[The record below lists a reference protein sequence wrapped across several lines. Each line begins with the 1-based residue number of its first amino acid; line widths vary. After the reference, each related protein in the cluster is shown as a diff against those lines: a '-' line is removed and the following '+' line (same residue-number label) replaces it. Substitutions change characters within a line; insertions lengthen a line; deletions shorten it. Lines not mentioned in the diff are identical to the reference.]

1 MLGGLSLLCWR
12 HACMPKASSLAAPT
26 DPMSQIMKKKSEYIP
41 AVRNAPESESDLA
54 SRISR
59 HLLDL
64 IGHVPQTAEKRA
76 DNANARVRA
85 LTSAA
90 ANKAALAAGTLA
102 LPPGPLGW
110 LTIVPEL
117 VAIWR
122 IQAQLVADL
131 SGVFGVSARL
141 SREQMMYCLFRHA
154 AAQAVRDLVVQI
166 GGRLIAQD
174 VPARIIERVAK
185 AIGMRVTRRLVGG
198 GVSRWLPVIGAV
210 GVGAYAWYDTR
221 QVARTAISLFGGGPT
236 TVDVYLAAMDA
247 EDALATD
254 QAEPGEPDRKRA

>member
-1 MLGGLSLLCWR
+1 
-12 HACMPKASSLAAPT
+12 
-26 DPMSQIMKKKSEYIP
+26 MKKKTEYIP
-41 AVRNAPESESDLA
+41 ALRNEPESEANLA

-59 HLLDL
+59 HLIDL
-64 IGHVPQTAEKRA
+64 LSHVPKTDEKRA
-76 DNANARVRA
+76 DNAEARTRA
-85 LTSAA
+85 LTAAA

-131 SGVFGVSARL
+131 SGVFGVNARL
-141 SREQMMYCLFRHA
+141 SREQMLYCLFRHA

-174 VPARIIERVAK
+174 VSVRVIERVAN
-185 AIGMRVTRRLVGG
+185 AIGLRVTKRLIGG
-198 GVSRWLPVIGAV
+198 GISRWLPVIGAV

-236 TVDVYLAAMDA
+236 TVDVVLAAMDA
-247 EDALATD
+247 EDALAL
-254 QAEPGEPDRKRA
+254 AEAEQDRRSA

>member
-1 MLGGLSLLCWR
+1 MASRLHV
-12 HACMPKASSLAAPT
+12 HAVNTPVPAAIP
-26 DPMSQIMKKKSEYIP
+26 MKKKPEYIP
-41 AVRNAPESESDLA
+41 ARRNEPESDTDLA

-64 IGHVPQTAEKRA
+64 LGRVPSTDEKRSS
-76 DNANARVRA
+76 NTEVRVRA
-85 LTSAA
+85 LTTAA

-131 SGVFGVSARL
+131 SGVYGVNARL
-141 SREQMMYCLFRHA
+141 NREQMMYCLFRHA

-174 VPARIIERVAK
+174 VPVRVIERVAH
-185 AIGMRVTRRLVGG
+185 AIGLRVTKRLVGG
-198 GVSRWLPVIGAV
+198 GISRWLPVIGAV

-221 QVARTAISLFGGGPT
+221 QVARTAIRLFGGGPT
-236 TVDVYLAAMDA
+236 TVDAVLDAMDE
-247 EDALATD
+247 EDARAAKHAD
-254 QAEPGEPDRKRA
+254 AIEHVDAAEQARRRA